1 MKRVL
6 IVVVLVI
13 GAATL
18 GLWRSSGG
26 VRQGLSRAVGVSSD
40 DSHVTGDDTRKSF
53 ELKPGARIEV
63 RGINGK
69 VEIQTSDTTTA
80 EVSVHRIADSP
91 HSLARREMII
101 EQTSD
106 GLLVRSQQT
115 HEIG

>member
-1 MKRVL
+1 MARCDVRWNLPPANFVQQGKLAEARDVRLFRRNSMKRVL

-18 GLWRSSGG
+18 GLWRSHGG

-40 DSHVTGDDTRKSF
+40 DPQVTGDDIRKSF

-80 EVSVHRIADSP
+80 E
-91 HSLARREMII
+91 
-101 EQTSD
+101 
-106 GLLVRSQQT
+106 
-115 HEIG
+115 